1 MCTCAPQRSKLYLQ
15 VCDTVAELAAITLAG
30 GGSGW
35 PELLPFL
42 SQAVQSGQPRLM
54 EASLLIFAQL
64 AGHMMDTLLQFLGTL
79 LQVHLRRHHWC
90 TQLGG
95 RPQAR
100 SLACTQ
106 MHEQKVHD
114 RRCCKRRWPM
124 SLSTCGW
131 QQCGLPQRSSR
142 CAWLHSTLQY
152 VWAAHGMFAASA
164 CSVLARA

>member
-1 MCTCAPQRSKLYLQ
+1 MFPDAPRCCLHLQ

-79 LQVHLRRHHWC
+79 LQVRFRKTPLVLPAW
-90 TQLGG
+90 G
-95 RPQAR
+95 QA
-100 SLACTQ
+100 SGKIT
-106 MHEQKVHD
+106 
-114 RRCCKRRWPM
+114 
-124 SLSTCGW
+124 
-131 QQCGLPQRSSR
+131 
-142 CAWLHSTLQY
+142 
-152 VWAAHGMFAASA
+152 GMYQNA
-164 CSVLARA
+164 

>member
-1 MCTCAPQRSKLYLQ
+1 MFADHRSAIVVPLQ

-79 LQVHLRRHHWC
+79 LQVRLDTTGANTTWR
-90 TQLGG
+90 
-95 RPQAR
+95 QA
-100 SLACTQ
+100 SGN
-106 MHEQKVHD
+106 
-114 RRCCKRRWPM
+114 
-124 SLSTCGW
+124 SCGVY
-131 QQCGLPQRSSR
+131 PD
-142 CAWLHSTLQY
+142 A
-152 VWAAHGMFAASA
+152 
-164 CSVLARA
+164 

>member
-1 MCTCAPQRSKLYLQ
+1 MRKPQLTMRSPIRTQSAHLQMHQGAMLVHLQ

-79 LQVHLRRHHWC
+79 LQVRSD
-90 TQLGG
+90 TTV
-95 RPQAR
+95 AYT
-100 SLACTQ
+100 SLAA
-106 MHEQKVHD
+106 
-114 RRCCKRRWPM
+114 
-124 SLSTCGW
+124 SLK
-131 QQCGLPQRSSR
+131 
-142 CAWLHSTLQY
+142 
-152 VWAAHGMFAASA
+152 
-164 CSVLARA
+164 

>member
-1 MCTCAPQRSKLYLQ
+1 MHQRAFLLHLQ

-79 LQVHLRRHHWC
+79 LQVRSGTTCTHILTAGLRQ
-90 TQLGG
+90 QLS
-95 RPQAR
+95 RVP
-100 SLACTQ
+100 
-106 MHEQKVHD
+106 K
-114 RRCCKRRWPM
+114 M
-124 SLSTCGW
+124 S
-131 QQCGLPQRSSR
+131 
-142 CAWLHSTLQY
+142 
-152 VWAAHGMFAASA
+152 
-164 CSVLARA
+164 